1 MNITRNNNNNRGLA
15 GLLST
20 ALLLVAGNAS
30 AQSKETGWYLELGP
44 AHVEFSEAAKVAVAG
59 NPIPNSDAILSN
71 NQTVAAGL
79 GYRFDNNFSVIG
91 IIGVPPTTKLKG
103 AGSLAGMDV
112 GEVTYGPA
120 IVTLN
125 YHFPTTGAF
134 KPYIGAGINYTIIFD
149 TEDGNDIS
157 NFDADDT
164 SGAVLRAGFEYR
176 FHENHGLFVSANKIF
191 ISTTATGS
199 VPAFGGA
206 PVKADIDLD
215 PLIIHAG
222 WILRF

>member
-1 MNITRNNNNNRGLA
+1 MKITRTNQPAYGLIS
-15 GLLST
+15 LSAL
-20 ALLLVAGNAS
+20 ALLMAS
-30 AQSKETGWYLELGP
+30 GSATAQESGWYLELGA
-44 AHVEFSEAAKVAVAG
+44 AHVEFSEAARVAVAG
-59 NPIPNSDAILSN
+59 NPIPESDAILSN

-79 GYRFDNNFSVIG
+79 GYRFDNNFSIIG
-91 IIGVPPTTKLKG
+91 VIGVPPTTKLKG

-120 IVTLN
+120 FVTVN

-149 TEDGNDIS
+149 TEDGDDIS
-157 NFDADDT
+157 NFDADNT

-176 FHENHGLFVSANKIF
+176 INDNHGFFVSANKIL
-191 ISTTATGS
+191 ISTKATGT

-206 PVKADIDLD
+206 PVSADIDLD

-222 WILRF
+222 WALRF